1 LAMSLGFITQAVKLY
16 PKRNFDWLVALNL
29 AFAVGFILA
38 CFFDVLRIPMGL
50 ITVLAFVKPSVD
62 RRRNLKFRISHFVV
76 LIIAL
81 IYTIRWLV

>member
-1 LAMSLGFITQAVKLY
+1 MAMFLGFTMQAVKLY
-16 PKRNFDWLVALNL
+16 PKRNLDWLVALNL
-29 AFAVGFILA
+29 TFAVGFILA
-38 CFFDVLRIPMGL
+38 NFFDVLRIPVGL

-81 IYTIRWLV
+81 VYTIRWLV